1 MYANVYKISKCIK
14 SRKGGERLRR
24 RKNSRVC
31 MHTS

>member
-1 MYANVYKISKCIK
+1 MQMYIKYLNVSKAE
-14 SRKGGERLRR
+14 KGGERLRR